1 MRSLDVYVH
10 VHGPVLQKNSFF
22 RPFNSYK
29 ALVSSCVTDS
39 PKLLQGSMHFGHA
52 VGPEWAKALP
62 QSSIAS
68 HITLEYGVDVTSI
81 QSHTSDDNST
91 QHPTQ
96 HHTQHP
102 TQPHAEASQRQSTSQ
117 PSSDAKQQ
125 TINSTGDQDAA
136 WPVTVCLSNGK
147 SYGADL
153 VISAIG
159 VQPNTG
165 WLPEEVCRDESDG
178 GIIVDRYACPSLLT
192 NKRDRSFAVDS
203 CVCICS
209 FYK

>member
-52 VGPEWAKALP
+52 VGPQWAKALP

-68 HITLEYGVDVTSI
+68 HITLEYGVDITSI
-81 QSHTSDDNST
+81 QSHSPDDSPA
-91 QHPTQ
+91 QHPT
-96 HHTQHP
+96 H
-102 TQPHAEASQRQSTSQ
+102 PHAGSSQHQSASQ
-117 PSSDAKQQ
+117 PSSDAEQQ
-125 TINSTGDQDAA
+125 RVNSAGDQDAA

-147 SYGADL
+147 NYGADL

-159 VQPNTG
+159 VEPNTG

-178 GIIVDRYACPSLLT
+178 GIIVDRYACL
-192 NKRDRSFAVDS
+192 
-203 CVCICS
+203 
-209 FYK
+209 

>member
-10 VHGPVLQKNSFF
+10 VHGPVLQKSNFF

-52 VGPEWAKALP
+52 VGPQWAKALP

-68 HITLEYGVDVTSI
+68 HITLEYGVDITSI
-81 QSHTSDDNST
+81 QSHSPADS
-91 QHPTQ
+91 PTQ
-96 HHTQHP
+96 HRTD
-102 TQPHAEASQRQSTSQ
+102 PHAVFSQHQSASQ
-117 PSSDAKQQ
+117 PSSDTEQQ
-125 TINSTGDQDAA
+125 RVNNAGDTDAA
-136 WPVTVCLSNGK
+136 WPFTVCLSNGK

-159 VQPNTG
+159 VEPNTG

-178 GIIVDRYACPSLLT
+178 GIIVDRYACPQLLT
-192 NKRDRSFAVDS
+192 KERDRSFAVDS

>member
-1 MRSLDVYVH
+1 MCMCMCMCYNGFISSN
-10 VHGPVLQKNSFF
+10 PS
-22 RPFNSYK
+22 PYK

-39 PKLLQGSMHFGHA
+39 HKLLQGTMQFGHA
-52 VGPEWAKALP
+52 VGPQWAKALP

-81 QSHTSDDNST
+81 QSHTPDDN
-91 QHPTQ
+91 PM
-96 HHTQHP
+96 QHP
-102 TQPHAEASQRQSTSQ
+102 TQPHAGPSEHQSASQT
-117 PSSDAKQQ
+117 SSDTEQQ
-125 TINSTGDQDAA
+125 RVNSAGDQDAA

-159 VQPNTG
+159 VEPNTG

-178 GIIVDRYACPSLLT
+178 GIIVDRYACL
-192 NKRDRSFAVDS
+192 
-203 CVCICS
+203 
-209 FYK
+209 